1 MNKNIGFMQG
11 RLSPLTNGKIQSFP
25 WETWEQEIE
34 LAVSIGIHIMEWTLD
49 QDRLYENPLMTSS
62 GQKKIL
68 QLCKKYK
75 FLIPSL
81 TGDCFM
87 QAPFWKAKNKN
98 KQKQLKNDFISILI
112 ACECTG
118 IKHMVVPLVDEG
130 SLENIYQEDLLVE
143 FFNKYENKIAST
155 NIKISFESDYEPIEL
170 KRFISRLKFE
180 NFGVNYDTGN
190 SASLGLDPVEEFH
203 AIGNRIF
210 NVHIKDRIFGGTTVP
225 LGEGD
230 VNFCVVFKL
239 LKAIDYKANYILQ
252 TARATDDSHA
262 QVLMSYKSYVE
273 EGIKLSGS

>member
-1 MNKNIGFMQG
+1 MQG

-112 ACECTG
+112 ACECSG